1 MENLNKGSNSLIK
14 TLVFL
19 IIVSL
24 YCLLF
29 FGLGDSNKTDMQ
41 LASFGFIMF
50 AILVVYL
57 SSLLPGVIGSKRL
70 TTADAVSAGMIYA
83 IAAFIINHI
92 VVFTEMKTLVVIN
105 FAAILAYLLLFT
117 IVVSMKKK

>member
-1 MENLNKGSNSLIK
+1 MENTNKGSNSLIK
-14 TLVFL
+14 TVIYLILVA
-19 IIVSL
+19 L

-29 FGLGDSNKTDMQ
+29 FGLGNSEKTDMQ

-50 AILVVYL
+50 AMLVVYL
-57 SSLLPGVIGSKRL
+57 SCLLPGVIGSQRI
-70 TTADAVSAGMIYA
+70 TTADAVSASIIFA
-83 IAAFIINHI
+83 IAVFIINQI

-117 IVVSMKKK
+117 VVVLMKKK

>member
-1 MENLNKGSNSLIK
+1 MENSNKGSNSLIK
-14 TLVFL
+14 TLIFL
-19 IIVSL
+19 IVVSI

-29 FGLGDSNKTDMQ
+29 FGLGDSDKTDMQ

-57 SSLLPGVIGSKRL
+57 SCLIPGIVDSKNL
-70 TTADAVSAGMIYA
+70 STADVVSAGMIYA
-83 IAAFIINHI
+83 IAAVIINH
-92 VVFTEMKTLVVIN
+92 VLVFTELKTLVVIN

-117 IVVSMKKK
+117 IVVLIKKK